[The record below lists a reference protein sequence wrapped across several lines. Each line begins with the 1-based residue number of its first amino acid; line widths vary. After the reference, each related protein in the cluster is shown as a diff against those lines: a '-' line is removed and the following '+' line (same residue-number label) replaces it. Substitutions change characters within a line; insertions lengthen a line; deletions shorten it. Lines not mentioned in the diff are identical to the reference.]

1 MIVGHTTGRMV
12 VFTLVQAQQ
21 TVALTVAAALER
33 GRAAS
38 PTLRGAQAQLTDA
51 LAKVRGAS
59 ASPLPTLS
67 IAHGV
72 GNGTGGLDEDI
83 LLSVPLEL
91 HSKRE
96 PRVAAA
102 RAEALAALARRDT
115 VERELTLAVRLAYT
129 ESLQA
134 AAEVGL
140 ARQQAALTQTL
151 VEAAEHQFQAGDA
164 PRSNVERGKIE
175 RAKAEQALQLALTE
189 YENRLTVLRSLT
201 GIASGTPLTLSET
214 LPSSGADYA
223 LPTLLTR
230 AKTLRPERREAQ
242 ALETARRA
250 DLQTAKNTR
259 QPDLIVEG
267 RRATLTPPLGPSS
280 VRLGVTFPLFDSGR
294 IASGVQSAQ
303 AAQSQQQAQ
312 SAEVERTI
320 AREVETSWRSYDQAR
335 RTLLSFTAERL
346 ERAKTVQELA
356 KLGYERGANS
366 YLELLDAQQAA
377 RSEQLEFVRTQAAL
391 ARAQAALER
400 AVGGKL
406 E

>member
-1 MIVGHTTGRMV
+1 MV
-12 VFTLVQAQQ
+12 VFTVVQAQQ
-21 TVALTVAAALER
+21 AVALTVPTALER
-33 GRAAS
+33 ARVAS
-38 PTLRGAQAQLTDA
+38 PTLRVAQAQLTDA

-59 ASPLPTLS
+59 ASPLPMLS

-91 HSKRE
+91 RSKRE

-115 VERELTLAVRLAYT
+115 VERELSLTVRLAYT

-134 AAEVGL
+134 AAEVAL

-151 VEAAEHQFQAGDA
+151 VTAAEQQFQAGDA

-189 YENRLTVLRSLT
+189 SENRLTTLRSLT
-201 GIASGTPLTLSET
+201 GTAPGTPLTLSDT
-214 LPSSGADYA
+214 LPISAPERTLAA
-223 LPTLLTR
+223 LLAR
-230 AKTLRPERREAQ
+230 AKTLRPERREAL
-242 ALETARRA
+242 ALETARTA
-250 DLQTAKNTR
+250 DLQTAKSTR
-259 QPDLIVEG
+259 QPDVFVET
-267 RRATLTPPLGPSS
+267 RRSNWTPLWGASS
-280 VRLGVTFPLFDSGR
+280 IRAGVTFPLFDSGR

-303 AAQSQQQAQ
+303 AAQSQQLAQ

-320 AREVETSWRSYDQAR
+320 ALEVETSWRSYDQAR
-335 RTLLSFTAERL
+335 RTLLTFTAERL
-346 ERAKTVQELA
+346 ERARTVQELA
-356 KLGYERGANS
+356 TLGYERGANS

-377 RSEQLEFVRTQAAL
+377 RSEQLEFVRAQAAL
-391 ARAQAALER
+391 ARAQATLER